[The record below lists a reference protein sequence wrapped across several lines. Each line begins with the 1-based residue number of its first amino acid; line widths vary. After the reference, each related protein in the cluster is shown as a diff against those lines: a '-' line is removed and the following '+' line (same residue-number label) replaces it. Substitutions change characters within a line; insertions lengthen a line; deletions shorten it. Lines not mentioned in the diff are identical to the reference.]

1 MVSRAPRPAE
11 ALTNMRQANGNP
23 VQRKGGQEV
32 AVQSKRA
39 GAGQKPT
46 QDMAEL
52 KDFVGHG
59 TD

>member
-1 MVSRAPRPAE
+1 
-11 ALTNMRQANGNP
+11 MRQANGNP